1 MGLIVGLNVI
11 VDVIEESGDIGN
23 TVVDLSLLSVD
34 LYKHGHIA
42 AAQVQIKFRNLTVL
56 KVFQY
61 FGILDELLGGRLG
74 KQSRSQQQERQQ
86 KCQIDS
92 KSLCRRLFY
101 CQMYSLLCPVGVVES
116 DDTASAAKYQIAA
129 QPW

>member
-1 MGLIVGLNVI
+1 MGLVVGLNVI

-92 KSLCRRLFY
+92 KSLCRRPF
-101 CQMYSLLCPVGVVES
+101 LLPNVFTPLPCGRS
-116 DDTASAAKYQIAA
+116 
-129 QPW
+129 

>member
-1 MGLIVGLNVI
+1 MGLVVSLNVI

-74 KQSRSQQQERQQ
+74 KQSRSQPAGTPAKVPDRFQVLL
-86 KCQIDS
+86 S
-92 KSLCRRLFY
+92 KAF
-101 CQMYSLLCPVGVVES
+101 LLPNVFTPLPCGRS
-116 DDTASAAKYQIAA
+116 
-129 QPW
+129 